1 MEICRV
7 CGSCTEAFD
16 EARLLGKYSVKYFLC
31 PSCGFVQ
38 TETPYWLD
46 EAYSDAILDADI
58 GLSSRNVWLSGK
70 VPVILSLC
78 LPRCESFLDYG
89 GGYGMFV
96 RLMRDAGFPFEW
108 FDKYCEN
115 LFAKGFEKSKDS
127 YDLVTAFELVEH
139 LPNPL
144 EEFREILSCGENFL
158 FMTELLPDPPPK
170 VSDWWYYGTYGGQH
184 IAFYT
189 PKSLQYIAEKFQR
202 HYVGCGNLHL
212 FSRQAVSQKKFWFSV
227 RFAPII
233 NRLLRRP
240 SLLFSD
246 YQGITGEKIM

>member
-1 MEICRV
+1 MEVCRV
-7 CGSCTEAFD
+7 CGSHAEAFD
-16 EARLLGKYSVKYFLC
+16 EARLLGKYDVKYFRC
-31 PSCGFVQ
+31 PSCGFIQ
-38 TETPYWLD
+38 TETPYWLE
-46 EAYSDAILDADI
+46 EAYSAAILDADI
-58 GLSSRNVWLSGK
+58 GLPSRNVWLSGK

-78 LPRCESFLDYG
+78 LPECKSFLDYG

-115 LFAKGFEKSKDS
+115 LFAKHFAKRRDA

-139 LPNPL
+139 LPNPW
-144 EEFREILSCGENFL
+144 EEFQEILSLGENFL

-212 FSRQAVSQKKFWFSV
+212 FSKKAVRQGKFWFSV
-227 RFAPII
+227 RFAPLIH
-233 NRLLRRP
+233 RLFRKQ

-246 YQGITGEKIM
+246 YQSITGEKIM

>member
-7 CGSCTEAFD
+7 CGSRTEAFD

-58 GLSSRNVWLSGK
+58 GLPSRNVWLSGK

-89 GGYGMFV
+89 GGYGIFV

-115 LFAKGFEKSKDS
+115 LFAKGFEKSKDT

-189 PKSLQYIAEKFQR
+189 PKSLQYIAENFQR

-212 FSRQAVSQKKFWFSV
+212 FSRQAVSQEKFWFSV

>member
-1 MEICRV
+1 MEVCRV
-7 CGSCTEAFD
+7 CGSHAKAFD
-16 EARLLGKYSVKYFLC
+16 EARLLGKYDVKYFRC
-31 PSCGFVQ
+31 PSCGFIQ
-38 TETPYWLD
+38 TETPYWLE
-46 EAYSDAILDADI
+46 EAYSAAILDADI
-58 GLSSRNVWLSGK
+58 GLPSRNVWLSGK

-78 LPRCESFLDYG
+78 LPECKSFLDYG

-115 LFAKGFEKSKDS
+115 LFAKHFEKSKDT

-144 EEFREILSCGENFL
+144 EEFQEILSLGENFL

-189 PKSLQYIAEKFQR
+189 KKSLSYMAEKFHR

-212 FSRQAVSQKKFWFSV
+212 FSRRPVRKGKFWFSV
-227 RFAPII
+227 RFAPLLH
-233 NRLLRRP
+233 RLFKRQ
-240 SLLFSD
+240 SLLASD
-246 YQGITGEKIM
+246 YQTLTGDKIL